1 MQPQMATLVTLA
13 EGTSIITEGVWEQR
27 FRYVDELRR
36 MGADISV
43 DGKVAVIEGTGCL
56 QGAPVKACDLRA
68 GAALIIAGLAATGV
82 TEVEDIHHI
91 ERGYDNLDKKA
102 SNVRCRYC

>member
-1 MQPQMATLVTLA
+1 MQPQMATLLTLA

-56 QGAPVKACDLRA
+56 QGAPVKAM
-68 GAALIIAGLAATGV
+68 
-82 TEVEDIHHI
+82 
-91 ERGYDNLDKKA
+91 
-102 SNVRCRYC
+102 